1 MNIEFHDREKE
12 IEEIKR
18 ILNYQPNKIIF
29 VYGPIN
35 SGKTELFQ
43 HLIKSLPNKYKPFYV
58 NLRGVYVGKA
68 EDFLTVLFDVE
79 EREYD
84 LKEYLRILI
93 DYLPEKVELPFLGR
107 VPVPKNLFKKFF
119 DEKGFDNAFK
129 YLEALFLGLSKK
141 LKPIL
146 IVDELQA

>member
-43 HLIKSLPNKYKPFYV
+43 HLIKSLPNEYKAFYV
-58 NLRGVYVGKA
+58 NLRGVYVSKA

-79 EREYD
+79 
-84 LKEYLRILI
+84 
-93 DYLPEKVELPFLGR
+93 
-107 VPVPKNLFKKFF
+107 
-119 DEKGFDNAFK
+119 
-129 YLEALFLGLSKK
+129 
-141 LKPIL
+141 
-146 IVDELQA
+146 